1 MPEPRQIHEIQPSSS
16 DISDAGGSV
25 PVVQAAA
32 IATESDLADEDGCK
46 RPTTGNPAVYMIL
59 GAISFT
65 FMAGMANALGSRCD
79 WRLVAQSRTV
89 FSFFAALALA
99 RLGGAQ
105 LVFARPRILWM
116 RSLAGTFSL
125 MTTFYA
131 LANLPIADVLTLT
144 NTYPVWIVLIGFL
157 MWGEVVEPSL
167 LLAILSAVFGVI
179 LIQQPH
185 LDGNM
190 LAIASALSAAVFTSV
205 AMIGLNRL
213 GSIDPRSVVTH
224 FSGVA
229 AVMMLPVI
237 ALGGRVQWSDLRE
250 PVTVALLAGVGVTGT
265 VGQILL
271 TKAYAIGSAPRIA
284 VIGMSQVAMGLVFDI
299 VFRQQLP
306 PALSLLGMTFVVGPV
321 AWIISRGKGR
331 PGASARDLPAT
342 HVSAGLTSDG
352 SHSGHGHEP
361 PNSTYR
367 EIKSAP
373 TISARP

>member
-1 MPEPRQIHEIQPSSS
+1 MP
-16 DISDAGGSV
+16 V
-25 PVVQAAA
+25 PGHQDSGATQAAQA
-32 IATESDLADEDGCK
+32 FVEKPQGDSAETASDTTASPGEEDGCK
-46 RPTTGNPAVYMIL
+46 RPSGGNPAVFMIL

-79 WRLVAQSRTV
+79 WRLVAQSRTIL
-89 FSFFAALALA
+89 SFLAALTLA
-99 RLGGAQ
+99 KLGGAT

-116 RSLAGTFSL
+116 RSFAGTFSL

-144 NTYPVWIVLIGFL
+144 NTYPIWIVLIGFL
-157 MWGEVVEPSL
+157 VWGEVVEPSL
-167 LLAILSAVFGVI
+167 LLAIFSAVLGVI

-213 GSIDPRSVVTH
+213 GSIDPRAVVTH

-229 AVMMLPVI
+229 ALIMIPVI
-237 ALGGRVQWSDLRE
+237 SFGHPVDWSDLRD
-250 PVTVALLAGVGVTGT
+250 PITLALLAGVGITGT
-265 VGQILL
+265 IGQILL

-299 VFRQQLP
+299 AFRQQLP
-306 PALSLLGMTFVVGPV
+306 PTLSLIGMAFVVCPV
-321 AWIISRGKGR
+321 LWIISRGKGR
-331 PGASARDLPAT
+331 PSPSASARSESGAVDSS
-342 HVSAGLTSDG
+342 VSPKPLIDVAGS
-352 SHSGHGHEP
+352 SHRDQIS
-361 PNSTYR
+361 
-367 EIKSAP
+367 SA
-373 TISARP
+373 SARS

>member
-1 MPEPRQIHEIQPSSS
+1 MPEPRQSIEIHQSSGDS
-16 DISDAGGSV
+16 SLAGRS
-25 PVVQAAA
+25 
-32 IATESDLADEDGCK
+32 ATVALLASTGLKNDSADNNGCK
-46 RPTTGNPAVYMIL
+46 PRMAGNPAVYMIL

-65 FMAGMANALGSRCD
+65 FMAGMANALGNRCD

-89 FSFFAALALA
+89 FSFFAAFSLA

-105 LVFARPRILWM
+105 LVFASPRILWM

-131 LANLPIADVLTLT
+131 LANLPVADVLTLT

-157 MWGEVVEPSL
+157 LWGEVVEPSL
-167 LLAILSAVFGVI
+167 LLAIFSAVFGVI
-179 LIQQPH
+179 LIQRPH
-185 LDGNM
+185 LDGNL
-190 LAIASALSAAVFTSV
+190 LAIISALSAAVFTSI

-229 AVMMLPVI
+229 AVIMIPVI
-237 ALGGRVQWSDLRE
+237 AFGGSMNWNELRD
-250 PVTVALLAGVGVTGT
+250 PVTLMLLAGVGITGT
-265 VGQILL
+265 VGQIFL

-299 VFRQQLP
+299 IFRQQLP
-306 PALSLLGMTFVVGPV
+306 SVLSLIGMTFVVGPV

-331 PGASARDLPAT
+331 PKS
-342 HVSAGLTSDG
+342 SDDVIT
-352 SHSGHGHEP
+352 
-361 PNSTYR
+361 N
-367 EIKSAP
+367 
-373 TISARP
+373 ISASNNSGKNIPVRELNPASSISAQS

>member
-1 MPEPRQIHEIQPSSS
+1 MPEPRQIKEIQPSPS
-16 DISDAGGSV
+16 DFSNAGGLA
-25 PVVQAAA
+25 PAAQAAA
-32 IATESDLADEDGCK
+32 IAPDGATADEDGCK
-46 RPTTGNPAVYMIL
+46 RPAAGNPAVYMIM
-59 GAISFT
+59 GAVSFT

-89 FSFFAALALA
+89 FSFLAALTLA

-157 MWGEVVEPSL
+157 WWGEVVESSL

-185 LDGNM
+185 LEGNI
-190 LAIASALSAAVFTSV
+190 LAIASALSAAVFTSI

-229 AVMMLPVI
+229 AVIMLPVI
-237 ALGGRVQWSDLRE
+237 TFGGRVQWSDLRD

-306 PALSLLGMTFVVGPV
+306 PALSLVGMTFVVGPV

-331 PGASARDLPAT
+331 PGSSASQRPALCE
-342 HVSAGLTSDG
+342 SGGLESDESQAGP
-352 SHSGHGHEP
+352 GHEP
-361 PNSTYR
+361 PNSTYL
-367 EIKSAP
+367 EIKPSP